1 LSELPP
7 LQPTPEPSLQPG
19 IGLTP
24 AAPNRPAEAAKEAS
38 VSTSAFEAWLQR
50 LETLDPSRIRLGL
63 ERVAAVAVTLGLGRP
78 APTVITVAGTNGKG
92 STCAMLEAILRAGGF
107 RTGLYT
113 SPHLLRFE
121 ERARIEGVSVSP
133 AALVEQFEA
142 VEQARCATR
151 EATSES
157 GEPGETVELTYFEFT
172 TLAILRLFEQ
182 AKLDV
187 AILEVG
193 LGGRLDAVNWVDA
206 DCSIVT
212 CIDIDHAALLGSDR
226 ESIGREKAA
235 VFRSGRPA
243 IVADPVPP
251 ASVIAYAHQIGADL
265 WQFGQDFNYAGDRQ
279 QWGYGGRVLRRNSL
293 AYPALRGANQLI
305 NASAALAAL
314 EALRDRLPIPAQAIR
329 EGLACVE
336 LPGRFQVLPGRP
348 TVVLDVGHNPHAAAH
363 LAVNLDQMGYH
374 PFTWAVVGMLRD
386 KDVDG
391 VIQALASRV
400 DHWIPV
406 DLPGPRG
413 ASAEWLAERL
423 RAMGVTEGAQSSIAP
438 HASPREGLAAA
449 RQRAGPDDRILVF
462 GSFLTV
468 ADVLAH
474 R

>member
-1 LSELPP
+1 MSES
-7 LQPTPEPSLQPG
+7 T
-19 IGLTP
+19 LT
-24 AAPNRPAEAAKEAS
+24 AP
-38 VSTSAFEAWLQR
+38 SAFTSWLQR
-50 LETLDPSRIRLGL
+50 LEALDPTRIRLGL
-63 ERVAAVAVTLGLGRP
+63 ERVAAVAKTLGLGRP

-92 STCAMLEAILRAGGF
+92 STCAMLEAILRAAGF

-121 ERARIEGVSVSP
+121 ERARINGVSVTPES
-133 AALVEQFEA
+133 LVEQFEA
-142 VEQARCATR
+142 VEAAALATKDGT
-151 EATSES
+151 A
-157 GEPGETVELTYFEFT
+157 LTYFEFT

-182 AKLDV
+182 TELDV

-206 DCSIVT
+206 DCAILT
-212 CIDIDHAALLGSDR
+212 CVDIDHAALLGPDR
-226 ESIGREKAA
+226 ESIGFEKAA

-251 ASVIAYAHQIGADL
+251 QSVTDYARKIGADL

-279 QWGYGGRVLRRNSL
+279 QWGYGGRLLRRNSL

-314 EALRDRLPIPAQAIR
+314 ESLRDRLPVPVQAIR

-363 LAVNLDQMGYH
+363 LAANLDQMGYH
-374 PFTWAVVGMLRD
+374 PFTWAVFGMLKD

-391 VIQALASRV
+391 VIRALASRV

-413 ASAEWLAERL
+413 ASAEWLTARL
-423 RAMGVTEGAQSSIAP
+423 QALGVGAGSDRSIEAQP
-438 HASPREGLAAA
+438 SPREGLSAA
-449 RQRAGPDDRILVF
+449 RLRAGADDRILVL

-468 ADVLAH
+468 ADVISD
-474 R
+474 RP

>member
-1 LSELPP
+1 LSDSTL
-7 LQPTPEPSLQPG
+7 S
-19 IGLTP
+19 
-24 AAPNRPAEAAKEAS
+24 AASE
-38 VSTSAFEAWLQR
+38 SAFKSWLQR
-50 LETLDPSRIRLGL
+50 LEALDPTRIRLGL
-63 ERVAAVAVTLGLGRP
+63 ERVAAVAETLGLGRP
-78 APTVITVAGTNGKG
+78 APTVIIVAGTNGKG
-92 STCAMLEAILRAGGF
+92 STCAMLEAILRAAGF

-121 ERARIEGVSVSP
+121 ERARINGVSVSP
-133 AALVEQFEA
+133 ESFVEQFEA
-142 VEQARCATR
+142 VDAAALATQDGT
-151 EATSES
+151 A
-157 GEPGETVELTYFEFT
+157 LTYFEFT

-182 AKLDV
+182 TELDV

-206 DCSIVT
+206 DCAIVT
-212 CIDIDHAALLGSDR
+212 CVDIDHAALLGPDR
-226 ESIGREKAA
+226 ESIGFEKAA

-251 ASVIAYAHQIGADL
+251 KSVIDYARQIGADL

-293 AYPALRGANQLI
+293 AYPSLRGANQLI

-314 EALRDRLPIPAQAIR
+314 ESLRDRLPVPVQAIR

-363 LAVNLDQMGYH
+363 LAANLDQMGYH
-374 PFTWAVVGMLRD
+374 PFTWAVFGMLKD

-391 VIQALASRV
+391 VIRALASRV

-413 ASAEWLAERL
+413 ASAEWLTERL
-423 RAMGVTEGAQSSIAP
+423 QAVGVSAGSDRSIEAQP
-438 HASPREGLAAA
+438 SPREGLIAA
-449 RQRAGPDDRILVF
+449 RLRAGPDDRILVL

-468 ADVLAH
+468 ADVISD
-474 R
+474 RP

>member
-1 LSELPP
+1 MS
-7 LQPTPEPSLQPG
+7 
-19 IGLTP
+19 
-24 AAPNRPAEAAKEAS
+24 KFAS
-38 VSTSAFEAWLQR
+38 WLGR
-50 LETLDPSRIRLGL
+50 LEALDPTRIRLGL
-63 ERVAAVAVTLGLGRP
+63 ERVDAVAKTLGLGRP

-92 STCAMLEAILRAGGF
+92 STCAMLEAILRAAGF

-121 ERARIEGVSVSP
+121 ERARVNGVSVSP
-133 AALVEQFEA
+133 ESFVEQFEA
-142 VEQARCATR
+142 VEAAARATNDVGGGGT
-151 EATSES
+151 A
-157 GEPGETVELTYFEFT
+157 LTYFEFT
-172 TLAILRLFEQ
+172 TLAILRHFGQTE
-182 AKLDV
+182 LDV

-206 DCSIVT
+206 DCAIVT
-212 CIDIDHAALLGSDR
+212 CVDIDHAALLGPDR
-226 ESIGREKAA
+226 ESIGLEKAA

-251 ASVIAYAHQIGADL
+251 QSVTDYARKVGADL

-314 EALRDRLPIPAQAIR
+314 ESLRDRLPVPVQAIR

-363 LAVNLDQMGYH
+363 LAANLDQMGYH
-374 PFTWAVVGMLRD
+374 PFTWAVFGMLKD

-391 VIQALASRV
+391 VIRALSSRV

-413 ASAEWLAERL
+413 ASSEWLTERL
-423 RAMGVTEGAQSSIAP
+423 HALGVGAGSSSGSDRSVEP
-438 HASPREGLAAA
+438 QPSPRAGLSAA
-449 RQRAGPDDRILVF
+449 RLRAGPDDRILVL

-468 ADVLAH
+468 ADVISD
-474 R
+474 RP

>member
-1 LSELPP
+1 VSE
-7 LQPTPEPSLQPG
+7 
-19 IGLTP
+19 
-24 AAPNRPAEAAKEAS
+24 AEAAS
-38 VSTSAFEAWLQR
+38 VFESWLQR
-50 LETLDPSRIRLGL
+50 LEALDPSRIRLGL
-63 ERVAAVAVTLGLGRP
+63 ERVAAVAKTLGLGRP

-92 STCAMLEAILRAGGF
+92 STCAMLEAILRAAGF

-121 ERARIEGVSVSP
+121 ERARVNGVSVSP
-133 AALVEQFEA
+133 ESFIEQFEA
-142 VEQARCATR
+142 VEAAALAT
-151 EATSES
+151 EDGTNVASNVATN
-157 GEPGETVELTYFEFT
+157 GATHGGTALTYFEFT
-172 TLAILRLFEQ
+172 TLAILRLFE
-182 AKLDV
+182 KTELDV

-206 DCSIVT
+206 DCAILT
-212 CIDIDHAALLGSDR
+212 CVDIDHAALLGPDR
-226 ESIGREKAA
+226 ESIGFEKAA

-251 ASVIAYAHQIGADL
+251 QSVTDYARKIGADL

-314 EALRDRLPIPAQAIR
+314 ESLRDRLPIPVQAIR

-363 LAVNLDQMGYH
+363 LAANLDQMGYH
-374 PFTWAVVGMLRD
+374 PFTWAVFGMLKD

-391 VIQALASRV
+391 VIRALASRV

-413 ASAEWLAERL
+413 ASAEWLTARL
-423 RAMGVTEGAQSSIAP
+423 QAMGVSAGSDRSIEAQP
-438 HASPREGLAAA
+438 SPREGLSAA
-449 RQRAGPDDRILVF
+449 RLRAGPDDRILVL

-468 ADVLAH
+468 ADVISD
-474 R
+474 RP

>member
-1 LSELPP
+1 MSE
-7 LQPTPEPSLQPG
+7 
-19 IGLTP
+19 
-24 AAPNRPAEAAKEAS
+24 AEASS
-38 VSTSAFEAWLQR
+38 VFESWLQR
-50 LETLDPSRIRLGL
+50 LEALDPSRIRLGL
-63 ERVAAVAVTLGLGRP
+63 ERVAAVAKTLGLGRP

-92 STCAMLEAILRAGGF
+92 STCAMLEAILRAAGF

-121 ERARIEGVSVSP
+121 ERARVNGVSVSP
-133 AALVEQFEA
+133 ESFIEQFEA
-142 VEQARCATR
+142 VEAAALAT
-151 EATSES
+151 EDGTNVASNVATN
-157 GEPGETVELTYFEFT
+157 GATHGGTALTYFEFT
-172 TLAILRLFEQ
+172 TLAILRLFE
-182 AKLDV
+182 KTELDV

-206 DCSIVT
+206 DCAILT
-212 CIDIDHAALLGSDR
+212 CVDIDHAALLGPDR
-226 ESIGREKAA
+226 ESIGFEKAA

-251 ASVIAYAHQIGADL
+251 QSVTDYARKIGADL

-314 EALRDRLPIPAQAIR
+314 ESLRDRLPIPVQAIR

-363 LAVNLDQMGYH
+363 LAANLDQMGYH
-374 PFTWAVVGMLRD
+374 PFTWAVFGMLKD

-391 VIQALASRV
+391 VIRALASRV

-413 ASAEWLAERL
+413 ASAEWLTARL
-423 RAMGVTEGAQSSIAP
+423 QAMGVSAGSDRSIEAQP
-438 HASPREGLAAA
+438 SPREGLSAA
-449 RQRAGPDDRILVF
+449 RLRAGPDDRILVL

-468 ADVLAH
+468 ADVISD
-474 R
+474 RP

>member
-1 LSELPP
+1 LSES
-7 LQPTPEPSLQPG
+7 T
-19 IGLTP
+19 LT
-24 AAPNRPAEAAKEAS
+24 AP
-38 VSTSAFEAWLQR
+38 SAFTSWLQR
-50 LETLDPSRIRLGL
+50 LEALDPTRIRLGL
-63 ERVAAVAVTLGLGRP
+63 ERVAAVAKTLGLGRP

-92 STCAMLEAILRAGGF
+92 STCAMLEAILRAAGF

-121 ERARIEGVSVSP
+121 ERARINGVSVTPES
-133 AALVEQFEA
+133 LVEQFEA
-142 VEQARCATR
+142 VEAAALATKDGTNVGTNA
-151 EATSES
+151 ATN
-157 GEPGETVELTYFEFT
+157 GATNDGTALTYFEFT
-172 TLAILRLFEQ
+172 TLSILRLFEQ
-182 AKLDV
+182 TELDV

-206 DCSIVT
+206 DCAILT
-212 CIDIDHAALLGSDR
+212 CVDIDHAALLGPDR
-226 ESIGREKAA
+226 ESIGFEKAA

-251 ASVIAYAHQIGADL
+251 QSVTDYARKIGANL

-279 QWGYGGRVLRRNSL
+279 QWGYGGRLLRRNSL

-314 EALRDRLPIPAQAIR
+314 ESLRDRLPVPVQAIR

-363 LAVNLDQMGYH
+363 LAANLDQMGYH
-374 PFTWAVVGMLRD
+374 PFTWAVFGMLKD

-391 VIQALASRV
+391 VIRALASRV

-413 ASAEWLAERL
+413 ASAEWLTARL
-423 RAMGVTEGAQSSIAP
+423 QALGVGAGSDRSIEAQP
-438 HASPREGLAAA
+438 SPREGLSAA
-449 RQRAGPDDRILVF
+449 RLRAGADDRILVL

-468 ADVLAH
+468 ADVISD
-474 R
+474 RP